1 MLREGGIWLC
11 VEGGDQPCVERGRK
25 PCAGYLCMLGC
36 WHMVSGTLSIY
47 NLFKT
52 FEEMVR

>member
-1 MLREGGIWLC
+1 VLREGGIWLC